1 MGIAMKFLII
11 GLGSMGKRRI
21 RNLQTMGYKQI
32 AGFDLR
38 QDRID
43 EAHSEYDVKVYKNF
57 NEAIEHFEPDVF
69 IISTSPKYHMDYAIW
84 GEQKNIPCFIEAS
97 VIDRL
102 KIKSLSESSKKSR
115 TIIAPSC
122 TMRYFPGPKTVKDL
136 LSRGV
141 IGKPLSFNYITGQYL
156 PDWHPWEK
164 ITDFYVSER
173 STGGAREIVPF
184 ELTWLNDIF
193 GKPTPLT
200 CYKGK
205 VSDID
210 ADIDDIYHC
219 VLNYPG
225 SMLANITIEVVSRPK
240 ATRELRIMGSEGLLV
255 MTSDEQCVKYC
266 SVKSP
271 EWTRITLKPG
281 SVEKNYI
288 NPEEPYIAELS
299 DFILAIKE
307 NNQKLYPNTLDDDCD
322 VLEILEKLE
331 SLSEVIS

>member
-1 MGIAMKFLII
+1 MKFLII

-102 KIKSLSESSKKSR
+102 KIRSLSERAQKSR

-122 TMRYFPGPKTVKDL
+122 TMRYFPGPKIVKDL
-136 LSRGV
+136 LGRGI
-141 IGKPLSFNYITGQYL
+141 IGRPLNFNYITGQYL

-164 ITDFYVSER
+164 ITDYYVSER
-173 STGGAREIVPF
+173 ATGGAREIVPF

-193 GKPTPLT
+193 GNPTPLS
-200 CYKGK
+200 CYKSK
-205 VSDID
+205 ISDIE
-210 ADIDDIYHC
+210 ADIDDIYHFT
-219 VLNYPG
+219 LKYPG
-225 SMLANITIEVVSRPK
+225 STLANITIEVISRPK
-240 ATRELRIMGSEGLLV
+240 STRELRILGSEGLLV
-255 MTSDEQCVKYC
+255 MSNDEKCVRYC
-266 SVKSP
+266 STKGT
-271 EWTRITLKPG
+271 EWTKINLEDG
-281 SVEKNYI
+281 SIEENYI

-299 DFILAIKE
+299 DFILAVKE
-307 NNQKLYPNTLDDDCD
+307 KNQKLYPNTLDDDCN
-322 VLEILEKLE
+322 VLDILEHLE
-331 SLSEVIS
+331 TLSEEMS